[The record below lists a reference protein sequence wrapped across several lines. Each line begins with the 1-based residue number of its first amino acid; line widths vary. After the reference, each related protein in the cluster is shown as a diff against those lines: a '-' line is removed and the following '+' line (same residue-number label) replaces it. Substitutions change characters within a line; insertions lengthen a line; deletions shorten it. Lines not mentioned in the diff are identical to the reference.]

1 MHTITKEE
9 LENIKYNTE
18 GYLDEI
24 LRLLDEVIECE
35 FTTIKEI
42 NLHSQK
48 TTDIIIRV
56 SIDLN
61 FIDEVDDEVIRDYAE
76 KFNVSFNDMRTIIRN
91 NIIWTVESD
100 NIGYLTSISNYIEFL
115 NNGEYWLDE
124 LLINE
129 IYKQID

>member
-9 LENIKYNTE
+9 LENVKYNTE

-61 FIDEVDDEVIRDYAE
+61 FIDEVDEEVIMDYAE

-91 NIIWTVESD
+91 NIIWTIESD
-100 NIGYLTSISNYIEFL
+100 NINHLTSISNYIEFL
-115 NNGEYWLDE
+115 NNGKYWLDE

-129 IYKQID
+129 IYKQI

>member
-9 LENIKYNTE
+9 LENVKYNTE

-61 FIDEVDDEVIRDYAE
+61 FIDEVDEEVIMDYAE

-91 NIIWTVESD
+91 NIIWTIESD
-100 NIGYLTSISNYIEFL
+100 NISHLTSISNYIEFL

-129 IYKQID
+129 IYKQI